1 MDKAAKLILNSLRC
15 PVCKSQIDM
24 LGWQAVMKKSRQFNY
39 CCVAEPE
46 HYGFWFIT
54 WDPPLRIE
62 SEVVVVYDEHLQY
75 EIKQQHFDQ
84 YGTPSLKTSIYI
96 REVDPEHR
104 VIENIESKVFTYEKC
119 LFDFPNSSGEKIIN
133 RIKTILVFQ

>member
-1 MDKAAKLILNSLRC
+1 
-15 PVCKSQIDM
+15 M
-24 LGWQAVMKKSRQFNY
+24 LGWQVVTKKPRQFNY

-62 SEVVVVYDEHLQY
+62 SEVVVVYDDHLQY
-75 EIKQQHFDQ
+75 EIKQKHFDH
-84 YGTPSLKTSIYI
+84 YGKPETKTEIYV
-96 REVDPEHR
+96 REVDPER
-104 VIENIESKVFTYEKC
+104 RIIENIKAKVFTYEKC
-119 LFDFPNSSGEKIIN
+119 LFDFPKSSGEKIIS